1 MKATLRVTYEDWE
14 KWYLKIVKDFNFSAE
29 KDREATEKLA
39 SLLEGRDVESA
50 LNMLAS
56 ALSNRCVIVYGCGP
70 SLERNIREIKRVGLE
85 KVCLNVAADG
95 ATTALLNEG
104 ILPDLIVTD
113 LDGRLKDIL
122 YASSKG
128 SVVAVHAH
136 GDNIHLLENVK
147 DFEGPV
153 IGTTQVKP
161 IGCVRNFF
169 GFTDGDRAAFI
180 SEAMGSHTI
189 LLAGFDF
196 GDKVSRF
203 SKPEYKTDICASP
216 LKRKKLKYA
225 KLLLEWLAQNTDA
238 LLINIT
244 GSGEIIKGV
253 KNLKWIYKPVKQS
266 LF

>member
-1 MKATLRVTYEDWE
+1 MR
-14 KWYLKIVKDFNFSAE
+14 IVKDFNFSVE
-29 KDREATEKLA
+29 KDREAAEKLA
-39 SLLEGRDVESA
+39 SLLEGRNVDDV

-56 ALSNRCVIVYGCGP
+56 SFNNRCVIVYGCGP
-70 SLERNIREIKRVGLE
+70 SLERNIKEIKRIGLE
-85 KVCLNVAADG
+85 RVCLNVAADG

-113 LDGRLKDIL
+113 LDGRLKDIF

-136 GDNIHLLENVK
+136 GDNIHLLECVK
-147 DFEGPV
+147 DLEGPV

-161 IGCVRNFF
+161 VGCVRNFF

-189 LLAGFDF
+189 LLAGFDL
-196 GDKVSRF
+196 GNKVSRF
-203 SKPEYKTDICASP
+203 SKPEYESDTRAPP
-216 LKRKKLKYA
+216 LKMKKLKYA

-244 GSGEIIKGV
+244 GSGEVIRGV
-253 KNLKWIYKPVKQS
+253 KNLKWIYEPVRQS